1 MSTGE
6 ILHGVP
12 YGVTRYNTI
21 APQSVVDAMY
31 PVWNKEVDGGVYV
44 GTETLVD
51 GVSLKPF
58 NSVLS
63 FDEFPDPDI
72 VMPHTDPEGVRIV
85 ETAGYVGIK
94 GNTVT
99 RLCPVSSVKD
109 CGNCALS
116 WAGMSIEEMSERN
129 CARANTSI
137 AFESMGVK
145 GDARFMLLP
154 TKGDTFIVDKDKFAI
169 EKTGETVMQARLNP
183 AESVVFTESWLREQG
198 LEEFAVAMNGADGS
212 FGVAVMNIKGER
224 VFVPFCSLRGN
235 MGDRGE
241 DKQILRNAI
250 NEYLD
255 SLNLSDAERLSVVE
269 DLSVSILIGASATLR
284 NFAHKIQ
291 IPEEGSKYC
300 EELTQK
306 YPDLIARA
314 GGKITS
320 AIVLNDQYP
329 GALERG
335 SIFPQLEA
343 ELFDAEKD
351 IRKSPITPD
360 NCPGD
365 GQTCHVNYRS
375 ETEYALRMQLLEM
388 GLDDS
393 NIHYDDSQ
401 AMDPADPANVMASNR
416 AEQNNGVSVNMT
428 NRTINGMIVR
438 L

>member
-6 ILHGVP
+6 ILHGVL
-12 YGVTRYNTI
+12 YGVTRYNTV
-21 APQSVVDAMY
+21 APQSLVDAMY
-31 PVWNKEVDGGVYV
+31 PKWTEEVDGGVYV

-51 GVSLKPF
+51 GVSLQPF

-72 VMPHTDPEGVRIV
+72 VMPHTDPNGVRIV
-85 ETAGYVGIK
+85 ETAGYIGIK

-99 RLCPVSSVKD
+99 RLCPVAKD

-116 WAGMSIEEMSERN
+116 WAGMSIEEMVERN
-129 CARANTSI
+129 CARANTAK
-137 AFESMGVK
+137 AFETMAVDGS
-145 GDARFMLLP
+145 ARFMLLP
-154 TKGDTFIVDKDKFAI
+154 TKGDTFVVDEDKFAV
-169 EKTGETVMQARLNP
+169 EKTGETVMQARLSP
-183 AESVVFTESWLREQG
+183 AESVVFTESWLRKQG

-212 FGVAVMNIKGER
+212 FGVAVMKIKGEK

-255 SLNLSDAERLSVVE
+255 SLNLSDAERLSTVE

-291 IPEEGSKYC
+291 IPEEGSKYY

-335 SIFPQLEA
+335 SIFPQFEA
-343 ELFDAEKD
+343 EMG
-351 IRKSPITPD
+351 IHTSPITPD

-388 GLDDS
+388 GVDDS

-401 AMDPADPANVMASNR
+401 AMDPADPGNVMASNR

-428 NRTINGMIVR
+428 NRTINGIIVR